1 MIRVVH
7 LLEIAALQRAGGHAD
22 ILRLLGGRLVRGG
35 LPDEAMGL
43 NGQSLELDLARVW
56 PFGAFTPRRV
66 DQFWRGLRA
75 DLSRDPIEYGSL
87 RFYPAL
93 RMDLWGLGPGLDI
106 RDEAP
111 LPAAGAYAG
120 LAHQRLGAD
129 LRLATQWL
137 DDLRDGDLAL
147 AFRPVCRVVPEGA
160 DDPDGQAVM
169 YRRGYC
175 LSYFL
180 ASPRR
185 LADPDAPAVEAV
197 QALERLGLVRR
208 LDWSMLWTLVS
219 LLETDPVR
227 RVGCG
232 ISATTFH
239 PDAYWRELLNYLDAR
254 PSLAPR
260 LAIEL
265 PASRATPRVGQAA
278 TLALALEARGA
289 HVLVRGMR
297 GAGGRD
303 LGPAELRPAWC
314 GQAAPCLISDRAFE
328 YGGV

>member
-7 LLEIAALQRAGGHAD
+7 LLEIAALQRAGGHAGL
-22 ILRLLGGRLVRGG
+22 LRRLGERLVQGGMRG
-35 LPDEAMGL
+35 EAMSL

-75 DLSRDPIEYGSL
+75 DLGRDPVEYGAL

-106 RDEAP
+106 RDEA
-111 LPAAGAYAG
+111 LPAADTYAG

-129 LRLATQWL
+129 LRLAAQWL
-137 DDLRDGDLAL
+137 DDLRGGNLAL
-147 AFRPVCRVVPEGA
+147 AFRPACRVVPEGA
-160 DDPDGQAVM
+160 GGPDGQAAAR
-169 YRRGYC
+169 RRGYC

-185 LADPDAPAVEAV
+185 LADPDAPAAEAV
-197 QALERLGLVRR
+197 QALERLGLARR

-232 ISATTFH
+232 ISAATFH

-265 PASRATPRVGQAA
+265 PASRAPSHAGQAA
-278 TLALALEARGA
+278 ALALALEARGA
-289 HVLVRGMR
+289 HVLVRGAQ
-297 GAGGRD
+297 GAGGLD
-303 LGPAELRPAWC
+303 LGPAELRPAWY
-314 GQAAPCLISDRAFE
+314 GPAAPCLMSDRASE
-328 YGGV
+328 YGGA

>member
-22 ILRLLGGRLVRGG
+22 LLRRLGGRLVRGG
-35 LPDEAMGL
+35 MPGEAMGL

-56 PFGAFTPRRV
+56 PFGAFTPGRV

-75 DLSRDPIEYGSL
+75 DLGRDPIECGVL

-111 LPAAGAYAG
+111 LPAAGVYAG
-120 LAHQRLGAD
+120 LAHQWLEAD
-129 LRLATQWL
+129 LRLAAQWL
-137 DDLRDGDLAL
+137 DDLRGGDLAL
-147 AFRPVCRVVPEGA
+147 AFRPVCRVVPDGA
-160 DDPDGQAVM
+160 GDADGRAAACRQ
-169 YRRGYC
+169 GYC
-175 LSYFL
+175 LSYSL

-185 LADPDAPAVEAV
+185 LADPDAPAVGAV

-232 ISATTFH
+232 ISAMTFH
-239 PDAYWRELLNYLDAR
+239 PDAYWRELLSYLDAR

-265 PASRATPRVGQAA
+265 SAPRATPHAVQAA
-278 TLALALEARGA
+278 ALALAFEARGA
-289 HVLVRGMR
+289 HVLVRGAR
-297 GAGGRD
+297 GVGWLD

-314 GQAAPCLISDRAFE
+314 GPAAPCLISDRASE
-328 YGGV
+328 YGGT